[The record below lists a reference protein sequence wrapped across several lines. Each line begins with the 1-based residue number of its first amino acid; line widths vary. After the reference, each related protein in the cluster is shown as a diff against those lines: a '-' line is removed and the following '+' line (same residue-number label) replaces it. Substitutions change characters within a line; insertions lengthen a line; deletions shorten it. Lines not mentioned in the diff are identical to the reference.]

1 MRTKNP
7 FSWLALVSA
16 IVLLIYAAWW
26 FINPSVFSK
35 YIALLLTL
43 TVGASSLAMLR
54 TARRQHK

>member
-16 IVLLIYAAWW
+16 IILLAYAVWW
-26 FINPSVFSK
+26 FIDSSIFNK

-43 TVGASSLAMLR
+43 TVGASNLAMMI
-54 TARRQHK
+54 TARRQYK